1 MWFRKTK
8 TRTESFNF
16 PGQKHALDGH
26 AAVFT
31 VENMASEA
39 VLIRAVPELAE
50 ITGPMRNL
58 APPGHETISDQP
70 VTVRQIKHLRPML
83 GQLAGYAQVG
93 LRVAGLTN
101 NLNAT
106 HEALSSAA
114 GKRLTYVVNLTCRA
128 LQRQA
133 GALHGSHD
141 DYYRVADAGCFQLF
155 AQNAQETADLT
166 LIAHRIAEQAL
177 TPGICAQ
184 DFYRTTH
191 SVQTVRLP
199 ERGLVARYLGRPE
212 DMIPCPTP
220 SQTFLFG
227 EKRRRIPVLV
237 DRDRPVGVGGTQD
250 HESYYRAVAAQR
262 PFFLDHIGGI
272 VDLAMSDFAKLTGRV
287 YHKVSGYRVEDA
299 DVVVV
304 AQGAIL
310 DELETVVDYLR
321 STEKIK
327 AGVVGLRMYR
337 PFPGAEITQ
346 MLKGKRAVTILE
358 RTDQPLAEDLPITK
372 EIRSAISKAIENGAA
387 GEGASPY
394 PGYNSYQRPGD
405 RPRIFSGAFGV
416 GGVLPSFGDLAAVF
430 RNMLEG
436 GSNKRNY
443 YVGGVFDA
451 PDRRFPHLESLKQRL
466 DRAYPDLD
474 DLSVAEAPDAEG
486 IELPGYAIQLHS
498 LAVQGGIFA
507 GNLFAQTLANALN
520 WTIKTFPVGGLEP
533 TIQPVTFTIVHA
545 KEDEPLKNKPDL
557 LDMILVSGDRLIED
571 LPSRVRPKNQATLI
585 IESNRSPEDFWQSLS
600 NRTIGWIRKHD
611 IRIYTIDSRKIAS
624 ETASRPSFVD
634 QLVIWALFGAYLKV
648 GELVSDDDLKTFLE
662 HFGKRLSH
670 IFGPSHYLIEDI
682 SNCVMRGTDE
692 LTLLD
697 WEALDKDRRPM
708 PTESQAP
715 WTVQQV
721 DQHDH
726 TVFDVNRFWHSVG
739 YLYNAGEQDETITDP
754 YLATGIMPA
763 GSSAFRDMSP
773 YRLRIPLW
781 NPTSC
786 EGCGLC
792 WSLCPDSALPPSLQS
807 IPALLQTAM
816 KHCEENGTPMVQMQR
831 AAEHLA
837 KQAYTLI
844 LKDELGQYHELGA
857 VLKEAFSRL
866 TDKMGLEGEKL
877 EALTKE
883 FEPIHRLVEHH
894 PVSKTDRFF
903 NTPHKD
909 TKGSGGLLSIAHN
922 PLSCTGCGLC
932 IEVCPNDAYTWID
945 QTPELLKK
953 NSHIW
958 DFQMSLPEVSSEEI
972 EKSISKEDPDENV
985 YRLLNKTAYHSMVG
999 GDAAFPGNSV
1009 KTAIHL
1015 VTATVESV
1023 MRPRFDAHVK
1033 RLDTLIEELEQRIQ
1047 GKVARALQINDF
1059 ERFGQ
1064 QLSRVRREG
1073 FSAESLARLIDD
1085 DNDTRDVDKDQLARL
1100 TGLLGQL
1107 KEQRRLYLEG
1117 GSGTGRA
1124 RMAITV
1130 DPGGTAYWSGTYP
1143 YNPHQHPWVSHL
1155 PGDAPA
1161 LAEGVFEGIARQMV
1175 EEFKL
1180 CRQAELEAADKYDP
1194 YEHDEF
1200 FENFN
1205 QTSLSDAERN
1215 LLPPVIVITHSGSTN
1230 CEEIGRLLTS
1240 DHPIRVVV
1248 INTQAVTIK
1257 DDDSGEPDTDMG
1269 HLAGVQAENNL
1280 GYLLLSQRD
1289 VYVLQTSVGNPGH
1302 LIQGV
1307 SEGLRQRRPS
1317 LFHIFAPDPQTS
1329 GVAPEHVIDQAR
1341 VAYESRAFPL
1351 FKLDPDR
1358 EDAMLS
1364 LEGNPDPDRN
1374 WTSQDVMI
1382 KDPAGYEKSIAPALT
1397 MADWAFREARFQR
1410 HFKVVPRG
1418 HLNDQMKHLAEFLEI
1433 DDADRVDY
1441 EPYIDIVDENQMHFL
1456 AIVSPA
1462 LIDAV
1467 EDGLEFWN
1475 YLRELSETIMPE
1487 FKPDT
1492 DDKSGEA
1499 GDELREPPPPPKLD
1513 HTVEKRL
1520 TETLLH
1526 LCGYGQD
1533 NEFFG
1538 MTLGEFLERNKQT
1551 TPTKET
1557 GDD

>member
-8 TRTESFNF
+8 TLAESFRF

-26 AAVFT
+26 GAVFT

-39 VLIRAVPELAE
+39 ILIRAVAELAE
-50 ITGPMRNL
+50 VTGPMRNL
-58 APPGHETISDQP
+58 APPGHETIFDQP
-70 VTVRQIKHLRPML
+70 VKVRQIENLRPLL
-83 GQLAGYAQVG
+83 GQLGGYAQVG
-93 LRVAGLTN
+93 LRAAGLTSS
-101 NLNAT
+101 LNAT

-166 LIAHRIAEQAL
+166 LIAHRIAEFAL

-212 DMIPCPTP
+212 DLIPCPTP
-220 SQTFLFG
+220 AQVLLFG
-227 EKRRRIPVLV
+227 EQRRRIPVFV
-237 DRDRPVGVGGTQD
+237 DRDRPAGVGGIQD

-262 PFFLDHIGGI
+262 PFFIDHIGDI
-272 VDLAMSDFAKLTGRV
+272 VDLAMRDFAKLTGRV
-287 YHKVSGYRVEDA
+287 YHKVSGYRIEDA

-304 AQGAIL
+304 AQGAVL
-310 DELETVVDYLR
+310 DELEAVVDYLR
-321 STEKIK
+321 SSEKIK
-327 AGVVGLRMYR
+327 AGVIALTMFR
-337 PFPGAEITQ
+337 PFPGAEITR

-372 EIRSAISKAIENGAA
+372 EIRSAIAKAQENGMAA
-387 GEGASPY
+387 GEDDVPFPRY
-394 PGYNSYQRPGD
+394 DGYQKPND
-405 RPRIFSGAFGV
+405 LPRIFSGAFGV
-416 GGVLPSFGDLAAVF
+416 GGLIPTFGDLAEVF
-430 RNMLEG
+430 RNMASK
-436 GSNKRNY
+436 GSSKRNF
-443 YVGGVFDA
+443 YVGGLFNP
-451 PDRRFPHLESLKQRL
+451 PDRRFPHLESLQQRL
-466 DRAYPDLD
+466 DKVYPHLD
-474 DLSVAEAPDAEG
+474 ALTVSEGRDKVAIDR
-486 IELPGYAIQLHS
+486 PGYAIQLHS
-498 LAVQGGIFA
+498 LAVQGAIFA

-520 WTIKTFPVGGLEP
+520 WTIKTFPEGGLEP
-533 TIQPVTFTIVHA
+533 TIQPVTFTILHA
-545 KEDEPLKNKPDL
+545 KEDEPLKNKPDI

-571 LPSRVRPKNQATLI
+571 LPSRVRPKKHGTMI
-585 IESNRSPEDFWQSLS
+585 IESNRSPDDFWQSLS
-600 NRTIGWIRKHD
+600 NRTIQWVREYD
-611 IRIYTIDSRKIAS
+611 LQIYTIDSRKIAS
-624 ETASRPSFVD
+624 ETGSRPSFVD
-634 QLVIWALFGAYLKV
+634 QLAIWALLGGYLKV
-648 GELVSDDDLKTFLE
+648 GELVSDDDLKTCLE
-662 HFGKRLSH
+662 HFSERLSH
-670 IFGPSHYLIEDI
+670 IFGASHYLIDDI

-692 LTLLD
+692 LTSLD
-697 WEALDKDRRPM
+697 WKTLDKERRPV
-708 PTESQAP
+708 PTESEAP

-739 YLYNAGEQDETITDP
+739 YLYNAGEQDETVTDP

-763 GSSAFRDMSP
+763 GSSAFRDMAP
-773 YRLRIPLW
+773 YRLRIPQWL
-781 NPTSC
+781 PESC
-786 EGCGLC
+786 EACGLC
-792 WSLCPDSALPPSLQS
+792 WSVCPDSALPPTLQS
-807 IPALLQTAM
+807 IPALIQTAM
-816 KHCEENGTPMVQMQR
+816 KRCEQDGTQMVQMQR

-844 LKDELGQYHELGA
+844 LKDELGRYQELGP
-857 VLKEAFSRL
+857 LLNDAFSRL
-866 TDKMGLEGEKL
+866 TEKMGLEGEKL
-877 EALTKE
+877 EALKKE
-883 FEPIHRLVEHH
+883 FEPIHQLVEHH

-932 IEVCPNDAYTWID
+932 IEVCPNDAYAWAD
-945 QTPELLKK
+945 QTPELLDK
-953 NSHIW
+953 HRQIW
-958 DFQMSLPEVSSEEI
+958 DFQMSLPEVPSEEI
-972 EKSISKEDPDENV
+972 EESISKEDPDENL
-985 YRLLNKTAYHSMVG
+985 YRLLDKTAYHSMVG
-999 GDAAFPGNSV
+999 GDAAFPGNTV

-1023 MRPRFDAHVK
+1023 MRPRFKAHVN
-1033 RLDTLIEELEQRIQ
+1033 RLDTLIEEIEERIQ

-1064 QLSRVRREG
+1064 QLTRVGRGG

-1085 DNDTRDVDKDQLARL
+1085 DGEKRDVDQDQLARL

-1107 KEQRRLYLEG
+1107 KEQRHLYLEG

-1124 RMAITV
+1124 RMAVTV
-1130 DPGGTAYWSGTYP
+1130 DPGGTAFWSGTYP

-1161 LAEGVFEGIARQMV
+1161 LAEGVFEGITRRMV

-1180 CRQAELEAADKYDP
+1180 CRQAELEAADSYDS

-1200 FENFN
+1200 FQNFD
-1205 QTSLSDAERN
+1205 QTDLNDDEKN

-1230 CEEIGRLLTS
+1230 CEEIDRLLKS
-1240 DHPIRVVV
+1240 DNPIRVVI
-1248 INTQAVTIK
+1248 INTQAVTARN
-1257 DDDSGEPDTDMG
+1257 DDSGEPDTDLG
-1269 HLAGVQAENNL
+1269 QLAGVQAENSL

-1289 VYVLQTSVGNPGH
+1289 AYVLQTSVGNPGH

-1307 SEGLRQRRPS
+1307 AEGLRQPHPA

-1329 GVAPEHVIDQAR
+1329 GVAPERVIDQAR

-1364 LEGNPDPDRN
+1364 LDGNPDPDRN
-1374 WTSQDVMI
+1374 WSVHDIMI
-1382 KDPAGYEKSIAPALT
+1382 KDPAGYEKTIAPALT

-1410 HFKVVPRG
+1410 HFKIVPKGR
-1418 HLNDQMKHLAEFLEI
+1418 LNDQMKQLAEYLEI
-1433 DDADRVDY
+1433 DHADRTGY
-1441 EPYIDIVDENQMHFL
+1441 EPYIDVVDENQMHFL

-1462 LIDAV
+1462 LVDAA
-1467 EDGLEFWN
+1467 EDRLEFWN
-1475 YLRELSETIMPE
+1475 YLRELSETIVPE
-1487 FKPDT
+1487 FRPDT
-1492 DDKSGEA
+1492 DATTDAEY
-1499 GDELREPPPPPKLD
+1499 REPPPPPPKLD
-1513 HTVEKRL
+1513 HTVKQRL

-1526 LCGYGQD
+1526 LCGYGQ
-1533 NEFFG
+1533 NPEFFG
-1538 MTLGEFLERNKQT
+1538 QTLGEFLKRNKQT
-1551 TPTKET
+1551 TGTKET